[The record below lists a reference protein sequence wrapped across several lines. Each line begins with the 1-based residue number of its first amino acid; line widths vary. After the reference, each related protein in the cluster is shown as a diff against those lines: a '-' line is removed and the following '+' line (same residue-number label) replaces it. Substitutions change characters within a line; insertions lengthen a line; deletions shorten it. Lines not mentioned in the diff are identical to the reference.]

1 MVHPNGFIRAEPRK
15 LSRWDGLR
23 GFCACV
29 RDIELEATRE
39 NFRKMEAEE
48 EEKFS

>member
-1 MVHPNGFIRAEPRK
+1 MALYVLNPVNFPVGTVYGVFVR
-15 LSRWDGLR
+15 
-23 GFCACV
+23 ACV
-29 RDIELEATRE
+29 RDIELEATKE